1 MRARW
6 QNRPG
11 SRSVHSRPPHYHSRD
26 SNSYHP
32 YVPASCVVRS
42 ARLLLARSSDI
53 ALSHI
58 PLLKVTGFRSF
69 LFQANTSFA
78 ACHGQMVGN
87 VTSSS
92 TRQCVRTPVV
102 SAPGGAAEYSVKHAQ
117 HGVENCKSSHRL
129 NLHPT
134 FPRKSWG
141 RCSRHREARLWYHQ
155 LRGAVMLYQ
164 RFVFLSTR
172 MVFLFLFVL
181 ASGTHSRPCACQAS
195 ILPINHILALLEFII
210 IIDHCCYRDRISLLS
225 SGWSHT

>member
-6 QNRPG
+6 QSRPG

-141 RCSRHREARLWYHQ
+141 LCSRHREAGEARLWYHQ
-155 LRGAVMLYQ
+155 LRGAVTLCFPFHKDGFSFSFCFGV
-164 RFVFLSTR
+164 RNSLKALR
-172 MVFLFLFVL
+172 MP
-181 ASGTHSRPCACQAS
+181 GKHSANKPHPG
-195 ILPINHILALLEFII
+195 PI
-210 IIDHCCYRDRISLLS
+210 RIYYYY
-225 SGWSHT
+225 